1 MSASTLTSQTPLEDA
16 IREKVKPKSHI
27 GEKRN
32 GYAVTREL
40 SPISLTIRNDSKHH
54 AHHAPMQ
61 GNTSTETHFH
71 VTIISSAFA
80 SKNQPARH
88 RMVYNL
94 LKEEMARDGGIHALQ
109 LKTRTPE
116 EEEKAAKQ

>member
-1 MSASTLTSQTPLEDA
+1 MAASTSASQTPLEDA
-16 IREKVKPKSHI
+16 IREKARKS
-27 GEKRN
+27 R
-32 GYAVTREL
+32 VTKEL
-40 SPISLTIRNDSKHH
+40 SPITLTIRNDSKLH

-61 GNTSTETHFH
+61 GNTSTETHFS
-71 VTIISSAFA
+71 VTIVSSAFA

-116 EEEKAAKQ
+116 EEERASRQQES